1 MRIDKLSV
9 WLESD
14 ELHCGR
20 SHSRSVTELQR
31 DRATMTDMMDNNHQR
46 RQREDTDGVG

>member
-20 SHSRSVTELQR
+20 SRSRSAAELRR
-31 DRATMTDMMDNNHQR
+31 DRATMTDMMDNNHHR
-46 RQREDTDGVG
+46 RQSEDTDGVG